1 MAILDKMTI
10 QVNIDVRR
18 LKKATKAIER
28 ATKAIEKATSAI
40 VEFVVSTRQL
50 ELKEA
55 VRQNQT
61 GDDL

>member
-10 QVNIDVRR
+10 QLNIDIRR
-18 LKKATKAIER
+18 MKKATKAIER
-28 ATKAIEKATSAI
+28 ATKAIEKATPAI
-40 VEFVVSTRQL
+40 VEFIVSMRQL

-55 VRQNQT
+55 VMQNQT